1 MLKYFSLENFLYIA
15 LNKYISMEINE
26 MMEIVL
32 QEMKNNN
39 VKLEKWS
46 RSSCGHACR
55 GRKIKIPKPIDYDTL
70 GVCFHEIGHIVL
82 GHMDEECEL
91 KPRYVEEFEAEM
103 YSIQKLHEYGYYN
116 KKYEFRA
123 KSHVLMKIAQAKN
136 RGHNMK
142 KVPKEI
148 VTWTG
153 LQVNK
158 WNKAKKVFVSHC
170 KWDKMSDVKRSINL
184 R

>member
-1 MLKYFSLENFLYIA
+1 MKD
-15 LNKYISMEINE
+15 
-26 MMEIVL
+26 MMEIILSEV
-32 QEMKNNN
+32 EKNNIK
-39 VKLEKWS
+39 VLRWS
-46 RSSCGHACR
+46 KSSSGFAR
-55 GRKIKIPKPIDYDTL
+55 NGRTIKIPKPVDYDTL

-82 GHMDEECEL
+82 DHFGEGTDLRYIEE
-91 KPRYVEEFEAEM
+91 YQAEM
-103 YSIQKLHEYGYYN
+103 YAIKKLKQYGFYN

-148 VTWTG
+148 INWTG
-153 LQVNK
+153 LQINK
-158 WNKAKKVFVSHC
+158 WNKAKRVFVSHV